1 MKRKHQKTLELIFS
15 RPVSSNIKWRDI
27 ETLLEALGGEISE
40 REGSRI
46 GVRLFDERRVFH
58 RPHPSPNTDKGAV
71 SSYPAMVKRKR
82 GDTMMNMMEINGY
95 RSVITY
101 DPEIEMFRGEFVG
114 LNGGAD
120 FYASD
125 IKSLKKEASI
135 SLKVFLDMCNEEDVK
150 PRKEYSGKFNVRV
163 PSSLHADIASAASAD
178 GKSLN
183 QWIVEALDQAAHNGL
198 LVNRGTNG

>member
-1 MKRKHQKTLELIFS
+1 
-15 RPVSSNIKWRDI
+15 
-27 ETLLEALGGEISE
+27 
-40 REGSRI
+40 
-46 GVRLFDERRVFH
+46 
-58 RPHPSPNTDKGAV
+58 
-71 SSYPAMVKRKR
+71 
-82 GDTMMNMMEINGY
+82 MMNMMEINGY

-125 IKSLKKEASI
+125 IKSLKKEGSV
-135 SLKVFLDMCNEEDVK
+135 SLKVFLDMCNEEGVE

-183 QWIVEALDQAAHNGL
+183 QWVIEALDHATHPA
-198 LVNRGTNG
+198 